1 MKKNKW
7 LIHEIL
13 EFRLFREGE
22 ISVIELAFSF
32 EYEHQLIH
40 VMLTCKD
47 VSSVRIK
54 EMESHAAGSGIV
66 TIDPVADGDDGRHFL
81 IEEWEDQTFRF
92 YCRQYEAAEEKEAQ
106 NGVAQT

>member
-1 MKKNKW
+1 
-7 LIHEIL
+7 
-13 EFRLFREGE
+13 
-22 ISVIELAFSF
+22 
-32 EYEHQLIH
+32 
-40 VMLTCKD
+40 
-47 VSSVRIK
+47 
-54 EMESHAAGSGIV
+54 MESHAAGSGIV